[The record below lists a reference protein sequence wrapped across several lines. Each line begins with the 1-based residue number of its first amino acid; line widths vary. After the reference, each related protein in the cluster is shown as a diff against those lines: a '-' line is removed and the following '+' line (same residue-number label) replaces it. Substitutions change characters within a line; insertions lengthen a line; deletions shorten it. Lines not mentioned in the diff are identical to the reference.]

1 MKYNMQ
7 INGKEFEA
15 KLHQMSAD
23 KVKRVI
29 LVFGG
34 VLTPDA
40 KKVCIHDG
48 E

>member
-1 MKYNMQ
+1 MQ
-7 INGKEFEA
+7 INGKDFEA
-15 KLHQMSAD
+15 KLNQMTAD

-40 KKVCIHDG
+40 KKVCINHG
-48 E
+48 IL